1 MSGPRRDLDR
11 EERALWQRVTESARP
26 LGGRAHAVPL
36 SDRPTGPTPDQ
47 DADAPGASPAVP
59 PSSGPRARGVMPKPA
74 GLDRRTEQRLRRGAI
89 AIDAR
94 LDLHGLTQARA
105 HAALRAF
112 LLDAHKR
119 GWRTVLVITGR
130 AAADSGGLGPDSGA
144 DPPRGVLARQ
154 VPHWL
159 AGAEL
164 RQVVSGFREAHRRHG
179 GRGAL
184 YVRVRR
190 QRRA

>member
-1 MSGPRRDLDR
+1 
-11 EERALWQRVTESARP
+11 
-26 LGGRAHAVPL
+26 
-36 SDRPTGPTPDQ
+36 
-47 DADAPGASPAVP
+47 
-59 PSSGPRARGVMPKPA
+59 MPKPA

-89 AIDAR
+89 ALDAR

-105 HAALRAF
+105 HGALRAF
-112 LLDAHKR
+112 LLDAHRR
-119 GWRTVLVITGR
+119 GWRTVLVITGTG
-130 AAADSGGLGPDSGA
+130 AADPAPGPDSAA
-144 DPPRGVLARQ
+144 DRPRGVLARQ